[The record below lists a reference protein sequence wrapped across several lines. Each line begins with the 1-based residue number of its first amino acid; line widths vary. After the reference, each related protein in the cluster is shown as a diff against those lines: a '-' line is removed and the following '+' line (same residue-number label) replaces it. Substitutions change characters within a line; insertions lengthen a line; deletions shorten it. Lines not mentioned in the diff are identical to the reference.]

1 MKNKKKNKRNM
12 YGALCLAVLAVAL
25 AWQCDDTVLT
35 DTPLVGVWTN
45 NLLESSNNSQRVYDT
60 IRFDRDGT
68 LQHLGMVGTQR
79 WSYEVQDDSAL
90 MVHYAED
97 NCSRHS
103 FFIRENPA
111 RGWTEL
117 FVTNNFKFDFA
128 EYFLDTARY
137 RKL

>member
-1 MKNKKKNKRNM
+1 MKNKRNM
-12 YGALCLAVLAVAL
+12 YGVLCLAVLAVAL
-25 AWQCDDTVLT
+25 AWQCDDSVLT

-45 NLLESSNNSQRVYDT
+45 NLLESPNNSQRVYDT

-68 LQHLGMVGTQR
+68 LQHLGMVGAQR
-79 WSYEVQDDSAL
+79 WSYEVQDDSVL
-90 MVHYAED
+90 VVHYAEG
-97 NCSRHS
+97 NYNKHP
-103 FFIRENPA
+103 FFIQDNPD

-117 FVTNNFKFDFA
+117 IVTNNFKFDFA